1 MYDALYPTKIPT
13 SIDSSII
20 IASYIDN
27 SSNPTSLSDA
37 ISRFPGHLVLAIS
50 DHGNPQ
56 APILDVESG
65 AMDPGNAVA
74 ITNWVSAVRA
84 REASPTVYA
93 TSGNWGQVSQHCA
106 AIGLAA
112 PQWWLANWDGTQE
125 IPVGTVG
132 HQFTNSS
139 IAVPPGAYDQ
149 SVMTDQWVAQFASV
163 PAPAPS
169 PAPAAST
176 VTVRAGDTLSG
187 IGGRLGVAWQSIA
200 ALNSISP
207 PYTIYP
213 GEVLRISGVAP
224 APPSVSTY
232 TVVSGDNL
240 TSIAAKYPSPA
251 ITWQSIAHLNG
262 IGAPYV
268 IHPGQVLRIG

>member
-13 SIDSSII
+13 TIDHSII
-20 IASYIDN
+20 IAAYIDN

-37 ISRFPGHLVLAIS
+37 ISRFPNNEVVAIS

-56 APILDVESG
+56 APILDVETG

-112 PQWWLANWDGTQE
+112 PQWWLANWDGTEE
-125 IPVGTVG
+125 IPAGTSG

-169 PAPAAST
+169 PAPTAST

-187 IGGRLGVAWQSIA
+187 IGAHLDVPWQSIA
-200 ALNSISP
+200 ALNSIAP

-213 GEVLRISGVAP
+213 GEVLRISGVVPVHPNAP
-224 APPSVSTY
+224 THIVLT
-232 TVVSGDNL
+232 GENL
-240 TSIAAKYPSPA
+240 TEIAAKYPSPS
-251 ITWQSIAHLNG
+251 ITWQSIARLNG

-268 IHPGQVLRIG
+268 IHAGQVLWIG